1 MQNINYILVNDA
13 AAKGSACDSRHRFI
27 PHVGHCVE
35 VNCGNRSV
43 LIDQLVKLR
52 QHYPDAKILG
62 KSELD
67 TSAFHAPIRVN
78 PEMNHLRR
86 ELSDLP

>member
-1 MQNINYILVNDA
+1 MQNIKFILVNDA
-13 AAKGSACDSRHRFI
+13 AAKGSACDSSHRFI

-67 TSAFHAPIRVN
+67 TSASHAHIRVN
-78 PEMNHLRR
+78 PEMNQLRR